1 MADTY
6 TTNLNLT
13 KPEPG
18 AAEDTWGISLN
29 ADLDSLD
36 AIFKS
41 DGTGSSIGLNV
52 GSGKTLAVGGTL
64 NVTGTFSI
72 GGTAIT
78 ATATELN
85 YVDGVT
91 GSIQTQLG
99 TKIEN
104 SDDVNLGTISSGAI
118 TSTGNS
124 QMANLVVTGDL
135 TVQGTTT
142 TVNTDDLN
150 VKDKNITLNYSTG
163 DSSASANGAGI
174 TIQDAVSSTEDATL
188 TWNTANDSFNFS
200 HPLNVTGN
208 ISSSADVSAQTF
220 TVSSSGYGSIE
231 VGGVSGAYIDLKR
244 PNTDD
249 FDLRLITTG
258 TGGQINAPTGATIDL
273 QINTSDILSVSS
285 TGIDVTGTVTFDGGT
300 TSADLNFDDNVKAT
314 FGTGSDLEIFHN
326 GTTNVIRSTTSNI
339 ELKVNG
345 GGNFKV
351 GDEFNNYLFAVNDN
365 SDVQL
370 YHGTAPSLKLATT
383 STGIDVTGT
392 VTFDGGT
399 TSANLNFVDNAKAIF
414 GAGGDLE
421 IYHDGSH
428 SYVRNTVTGNLY
440 IRNLS
445 DDKDI
450 ILQSDDGAGG
460 LANYVQVDG
469 SNGEVRLSHY
479 GSEKIQYHF
488 NRN

>member
-174 TIQDAVSSTEDATL
+174 TIQDAVSAGNDATIL
-188 TWNTANDSFNFS
+188 WNTNFDNFDFS
-200 HPLNVTGN
+200 H
-208 ISSSADVSAQTF
+208 
-220 TVSSSGYGSIE
+220 
-231 VGGVSGAYIDLKR
+231 
-244 PNTDD
+244 
-249 FDLRLITTG
+249 
-258 TGGQINAPTGATIDL
+258 TIRIPDS
-273 QINTSDILSVSS
+273 Q
-285 TGIDVTGTVTFDGGT
+285 
-300 TSADLNFDDNVKAT
+300 
-314 FGTGSDLEIFHN
+314 
-326 GTTNVIRSTTSNI
+326 
-339 ELKVNG
+339 
-345 GGNFKV
+345 
-351 GDEFNNYLFAVNDN
+351 
-365 SDVQL
+365 
-370 YHGTAPSLKLATT
+370 
-383 STGIDVTGT
+383 
-392 VTFDGGT
+392 
-399 TSANLNFVDNAKAIF
+399 
-414 GAGGDLE
+414 
-421 IYHDGSH
+421 
-428 SYVRNTVTGNLY
+428 
-440 IRNLS
+440 
-445 DDKDI
+445 
-450 ILQSDDGAGG
+450 
-460 LANYVQVDG
+460 
-469 SNGEVRLSHY
+469 
-479 GSEKIQYHF
+479 
-488 NRN
+488 